1 MLNAFFCLASCFLM
15 CFIFVADV
23 NRGTRKIPVRE
34 HAGFGAHLGAG
45 AAFKTC
51 RGSMLGPRVFPFW
64 GSVTGAT
71 SSPAPWLCWK
81 CSRQALPAHHEA
93 HSWFSPGV
101 GGIIEAHIPCFF
113 HSAPTL
119 VAVALFFTMEC
130 IFTEDFSCFF

>member
-23 NRGTRKIPVRE
+23 NRGICKIPVRE

-71 SSPAPWLCWK
+71 SSPAHGCAGNAADK
-81 CSRQALPAHHEA
+81 HFHHTMRPTA
-93 HSWFSPGV
+93 GFLLVLGV
-101 GGIIEAHIPCFF
+101 
-113 HSAPTL
+113 
-119 VAVALFFTMEC
+119 
-130 IFTEDFSCFF
+130 